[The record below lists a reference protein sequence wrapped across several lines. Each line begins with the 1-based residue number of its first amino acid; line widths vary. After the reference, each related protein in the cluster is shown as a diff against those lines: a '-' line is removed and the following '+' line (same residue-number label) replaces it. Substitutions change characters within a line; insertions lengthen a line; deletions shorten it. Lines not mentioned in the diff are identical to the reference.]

1 MLKIVDTVFFCVR
14 VCVCVSMC
22 AFKKLIMQ
30 FYAARKVKSFKPG
43 TRAEETHPS
52 KRKC

>member
-1 MLKIVDTVFFCVR
+1 MLKIVDTV

-30 FYAARKVKSFKPG
+30 FYAARKV
-43 TRAEETHPS
+43 
-52 KRKC
+52 